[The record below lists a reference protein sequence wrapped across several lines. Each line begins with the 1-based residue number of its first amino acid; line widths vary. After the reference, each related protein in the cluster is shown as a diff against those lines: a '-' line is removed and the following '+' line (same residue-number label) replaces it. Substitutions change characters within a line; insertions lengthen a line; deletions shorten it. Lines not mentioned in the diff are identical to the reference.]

1 MKSNKLL
8 RDVEKP
14 ASAVH
19 ARKCEAIAL
28 PWFLWEISLTWL

>member
-14 ASAVH
+14 VSAVH
-19 ARKCEAIAL
+19 VRKYEALVL
-28 PWFLWEISLTWL
+28 PWFLWESLTWL

>member
-8 RDVEKP
+8 RDVENL

-19 ARKCEAIAL
+19 VRRYEAIVL